1 VTIAVQE
8 ESNMSDVPRRSRRHL
23 KGAAAAAT
31 LVLPFGLAACG
42 SSDSGSSSSAAG
54 SGGGSST
61 IKIGDLESLS
71 GAGASVGVPEGN
83 SVKLAADKINAAG
96 GIKAGDKTYKIK
108 IVQED
113 DKSDPTA
120 GVTAVQ
126 KMLSSEGLHYI
137 VGTTSSAV
145 AAAYVPVIKDR
156 DDVVSV
162 VVSAAL
168 SGITD
173 NPQIYRPRV
182 TNAQYTDA
190 TVKYLTGLGSVKS
203 IATLTDKEHAGFVG
217 ELPRLVSLL
226 KAQGIA
232 TVAQESY
239 TFGDTSFGSQ
249 ISAMLRKNP
258 QLLNIRGYPGDVAR
272 AIKQAREQGYKGP
285 IVTNSGTTAGEVKD
299 AQAASAMTNVI
310 DIFAPLPSDQIKL
323 NINPAPSKTFLADYK
338 AKYNSDP
345 AGTSASAYD
354 GLRILA
360 AAIGKAGG
368 PDDVAK
374 VRSALDALT
383 VTDVPDLVSSFK
395 PQAGDRIFKERQS
408 YFTVTGREWKN
419 GDWQATT
426 AL

>member
-1 VTIAVQE
+1 MNTKVGRH
-8 ESNMSDVPRRSRRHL
+8 RRPLR
-23 KGAAAAAT
+23 GVAAAT
-31 LVLPFGLAACG
+31 ALALPFGLAACG
-42 SSDSGSSSSAAG
+42 SSSDSSSSGA
-54 SGGGSST
+54 SGGSGSST
-61 IKIGDLESLS
+61 ISIGDLESLS

-83 SVKLAADKINAAG
+83 SVKQ
-96 GIKAGDKTYKIK
+96 AGDKTYKIK

-126 KMLSSEGLHYI
+126 KMLSSDGLHYI

-156 DDVVSV
+156 DDVISV

-168 SGITD
+168 AGITD

-182 TNAQYTDA
+182 TVAQYTDA
-190 TVKYLTGLGSVKS
+190 TIKYLADLGTVKT
-203 IATLTDKEHAGFVG
+203 IATLTDKEHAGFVADT
-217 ELPRLVSLL
+217 PRLVSAL
-226 KAQGIA
+226 KAEGIT

-239 TFGDTSFGSQ
+239 TFGDTSFSSQ
-249 ISAMLRKNP
+249 LSAMLRKNP
-258 QLLNIRGYPGDVAR
+258 QLLNIRGYPADVSR

-285 IVTNSGTTAGEVKD
+285 IITNSGTTAEEVKD
-299 AQAASAMTNVI
+299 AQAASAMAGVT

-323 NINPAPSKTFLADYK
+323 GINAQPSQQFLTDYK

-360 AAIGKAGG
+360 AAIAKAGG

-374 VRSALDALT
+374 VRAALDGLT
-383 VTDVPDLVSSFK
+383 VSGVPDLISSFK
-395 PQAGDRIFKERQS
+395 PQAGGRIFNKRQS
-408 YFTVTGREWKN
+408 YFSVAGREWKN
-419 GDWQATT
+419 GDWQATK

>member
-1 VTIAVQE
+1 M
-8 ESNMSDVPRRSRRHL
+8 NDVPRRARRHL
-23 KGAAAAAT
+23 KGAAAATA

-54 SGGGSST
+54 GGGSST

-83 SVKLAADKINAAG
+83 SVKLAADKINASG

-190 TVKYLTGLGSVKS
+190 TVKYLTGLGTIKS

-226 KAQGIA
+226 KAKGVA

-323 NINPAPSKTFLADYK
+323 NINPDPSKAFLADYK
-338 AKYNSDP
+338 ARYKSEP

-354 GLRILA
+354 GVRILA
-360 AAIGKAGG
+360 AAIAKAGG

-374 VRSALDALT
+374 VRAALDGLT
-383 VTDVPDLVSSFK
+383 IADVPDLVSSFK
-395 PQAGDRIFKERQS
+395 PQASDRIFTERQA
-408 YFTVTGREWKN
+408 YFTVTGRQWKN
-419 GDWQATT
+419 GDWQAAT

>member
-1 VTIAVQE
+1 MKT
-8 ESNMSDVPRRSRRHL
+8 MRRRSRRPL
-23 KGAAAAAT
+23 RGAAVAT
-31 LVLPFGLAACG
+31 ALVLPFGLAACG
-42 SSDSGSSSSAAG
+42 SSSDDSSSASTG
-54 SGGGSST
+54 GGGSST
-61 IKIGDLESLS
+61 IEIGDLESLS

-83 SVKLAADKINAAG
+83 SVKLAADKVNAAG

-126 KMLSSEGLHYI
+126 KMLSSDGLHYM

-168 SGITD
+168 AGITD

-190 TVKYLTGLGSVKS
+190 TVKYLVDRGDIKS
-203 IATLTDKEHAGFVG
+203 IATLTDKEHAGFVA
-217 ELPRLVSLL
+217 ETPRLASLL
-226 KAQGIA
+226 KDKGIA

-249 ISAMLRKNP
+249 LSAMLRKNP
-258 QLLNIRGYPGDVAR
+258 QLLNIRGYPGDVSR

-285 IVTNSGTTAGEVKD
+285 IITNSGTTAKEVED
-299 AQAASAMTNVI
+299 AQAASAMTNVT

-323 NINPAPSKTFLADYK
+323 GINAKPSQTFLDDYK
-338 AKYNSDP
+338 AKYNSEP

-360 AAIGKAGG
+360 AAIAKAGG

-374 VRSALDALT
+374 VRAALDGLT
-383 VTDVPDLVSSFK
+383 LADVPDLISSFK
-395 PQAGDRIFKERQS
+395 PQSGDRIFTKRQA
-408 YFTVTGREWKN
+408 YFSVAGREWKN
-419 GDWQATT
+419 GDWQATK
-426 AL
+426 AI